1 MNSSGP
7 RGRRRGK
14 PDTRARIPDAARRRF
29 LDGGYR
35 AFRLRAIA
43 ADADVDFALVSYY
56 FGSKKGLLTAVLAAV
71 PNPPGIVD
79 HVIDGDLVTLPER
92 ALRAVLDL
100 WDNPESGAPLRALVA
115 GAAHDAAFAA
125 VVRETM
131 QQPVID
137 TLAER
142 IGGRDARTRAA
153 VFYTQIAGL
162 IGARYLLC
170 LEPIASMSADDI
182 VEIYRAR
189 GCRRN
194 GSWPSSTASAGRPSV
209 RRFGCCP
216 PSGSSASGMAQG
228 RSSPPNRTR

>member
-153 VFYTQIAGL
+153 VSTRRSPVSLGPATCSASSRSPRCRPMTL
-162 IGARYLLC
+162 SRSIGRRCAWVSRLLSTLAEQSIIRLFAIPARR
-170 LEPIASMSADDI
+170 
-182 VEIYRAR
+182 RAMR
-189 GCRRN
+189 
-194 GSWPSSTASAGRPSV
+194 
-209 RRFGCCP
+209 P
-216 PSGSSASGMAQG
+216 PSGTARHLVSQ
-228 RSSPPNRTR
+228 